1 MKKPFKVALVR
12 DLINEHGNEGITL
25 SRYVEQLNEIAE
37 VKFTPE
43 EIKELVDTYVERWH
57 NLNPTLDKGLYWSA
71 VNDGVYLIINHLKH
85 EQPY

>member
-1 MKKPFKVALVR
+1 MM
-12 DLINEHGNEGITL
+12 
-25 SRYVEQLNEIAE
+25 AE

-85 EQPY
+85 EQPN